1 MDQSKIEEI
10 MENLLLSPKKVEVD
24 GQVVENHSAADL
36 IKLLNYYASKDALRG
51 KRPHHEDGGG
61 RRCAV
66 KLWPSKKKD
75 TPARKSIGG
84 RFVSWMRARFD
95 AAQTTK
101 DNAKHWGAADFL
113 SADAEADSNVRKI
126 LRTRAR
132 YEVQNNSYARG
143 IVKTLADD
151 TVGTGPR
158 LQMLLVD
165 EDVNKRIEHDF
176 QVWAKRTRLPAK
188 LRTIR
193 MARCQDG
200 EAFIILAQNPKLKTN
215 VRLDLQLIEADRVT
229 DDELTSDE
237 RRVDGITFD
246 SFGNPV
252 SYRVLKFH
260 PGGTESFNTEFI
272 TVRAENMI
280 HVFRQDRP
288 EQHRGIPE
296 ITAALPLFAHLRRF
310 TLAVVSA
317 AEAAADFAGIL
328 YTDSPASG
336 EADAVEAMDT
346 IQLERNMLLTM
357 PGGWKMSQ
365 VDPKQPVT
373 TYGEFKHEILNEI
386 ARCLSMPYNIAA
398 GNSSGYNYASGRLDH
413 QTYYR
418 LTTSRS
424 RWTGRSW
431 RRRYSTAC
439 SRRGCASGRLRP
451 LRSWTPATAATCG
464 SGTDRNTWT
473 PRRRRTRRRSGFS
486 TRPLLWR
493 RNTPAKARTGRRK
506 GRS

>member
-1 MDQSKIEEI
+1 M
-10 MENLLLSPKKVEVD
+10 
-24 GQVVENHSAADL
+24 
-36 IKLLNYYASKDALRG
+36 R
-51 KRPHHEDGGG
+51 
-61 RRCAV
+61 
-66 KLWPSKKKD
+66 LWPSRKKGGGE
-75 TPARKSIGG
+75 RRNLGG
-84 RFVSWMRARFD
+84 RLVSWMRARFD

-101 DNAKHWGAADFL
+101 DNAKHWGAAEFL

-143 IVKTLADD
+143 IVKTLAED
-151 TVGTGPR
+151 TIGTGPR
-158 LQMLLVD
+158 LQMLLED
-165 EDVNKRIEHDF
+165 EGTNRRIEHDF
-176 QVWAKRTRLPAK
+176 GVWAKKIHLPSK

-200 EAFIILAQNPKLKTN
+200 EAFILLARNPALKSN
-215 VRLDLQLIEADRVT
+215 VTLDMQLIEADRVT
-229 DDELTSDE
+229 DDELTSDPNCL
-237 RRVDGITFD
+237 DGITFD
-246 SFGNPV
+246 PFGNPV
-252 SYRVLKFH
+252 SYKVLKRH
-260 PGGTESFNTEFI
+260 PGGTDSFNTESA
-272 TVRAENMI
+272 TVKAENMI

-328 YTDSPASG
+328 YTDAPVNG
-336 EADAVEAMDT
+336 EADSVEAMDT

-373 TYGEFKHEILNEI
+373 TYAEFKHEVLNEI

-413 QTYYR
+413 QTYYKAIKVDQSFMEAEVLDR
-418 LTTSRS
+418 VLEMWMRE
-424 RWTGRSW
+424 W
-431 RRRYSTAC
+431 A
-439 SRRGCASGRLRP
+439 L
-451 LRSWTPATAATCG
+451 ATAADVDLCDCRHVWFWDGVEHVDPGKEATAQQKRLE
-464 SGTDRNTWT
+464 SHTTN
-473 PRRRRTRRRSGFS
+473 
-486 TRPLLWR
+486 LAIEY
-493 RNTPAKARTGRRK
+493 AKQGRDWEVELRQIAK
-506 GRS
+506 EKALKERLGIGDEKKDSQDPNEGEEDEDEQ

>member
-1 MDQSKIEEI
+1 M
-10 MENLLLSPKKVEVD
+10 
-24 GQVVENHSAADL
+24 
-36 IKLLNYYASKDALRG
+36 R
-51 KRPHHEDGGG
+51 
-61 RRCAV
+61 
-66 KLWPSKKKD
+66 LWPSKKKD
-75 TPARKSIGG
+75 AKGRPSLLAR
-84 RFVSWMRARFD
+84 FLRARFD

-101 DNAKHWGAADFL
+101 DNAKHWGAAEFL
-113 SADAEADSNVRKI
+113 SADAEADSTVRKI

-143 IVKTLADD
+143 IVKTLAED

-158 LQMLLVD
+158 LQMLLED
-165 EDVNKRIEHDF
+165 EETNRRIEHDF
-176 QVWAKRTRLPAK
+176 QLWAKKTHLPAK

-200 EAFIILAQNPKLKTN
+200 EAFVMLARNPGLKSN
-215 VRLDLQLIEADRVT
+215 VTLDMQLIEADRVT
-229 DDELTSDE
+229 DDELAADANC
-237 RRVDGITFD
+237 VDGITFD
-246 SFGNPV
+246 PFGNPV
-252 SYRVLKFH
+252 SYKVLKNH
-260 PGGTESFNTEFI
+260 PGGTDSFNTETV

-328 YTDSPASG
+328 YTDAPANG

-373 TYGEFKHEILNEI
+373 TYGEFKREILNEI
-386 ARCLSMPYNIAA
+386 ARCLSMPFNVAA

-413 QTYYR
+413 QTYYKAIKVDQSFMEAEVLDR
-418 LTTSRS
+418 VLGMWMRE
-424 RWTGRSW
+424 WAL
-431 RRRYSTAC
+431 STASDIDLC
-439 SRRGCASGRLRP
+439 DCRHVWFWDGQEHVDPSKEAAAQQKRLESHTTNLAIEYAKQGRDWAVELRQI
-451 LRSWTPATAATCG
+451 
-464 SGTDRNTWT
+464 
-473 PRRRRTRRRSGFS
+473 
-486 TRPLLWR
+486 
-493 RNTPAKARTGRRK
+493 AKERELMKQLGIDDPK
-506 GRS
+506 NEDPQDENEGEEDGKEE

>member
-1 MDQSKIEEI
+1 M
-10 MENLLLSPKKVEVD
+10 
-24 GQVVENHSAADL
+24 
-36 IKLLNYYASKDALRG
+36 LNFL
-51 KRPHHEDGGG
+51 KRKPLAKAV
-61 RRCAV
+61 RRAMPV
-66 KLWPSKKKD
+66 
-75 TPARKSIGG
+75 
-84 RFVSWMRARFD
+84 WMRARFD

-101 DNAKHWGAADFL
+101 DNAKHWGAAEFL

-126 LRTRAR
+126 LRTRSR

-158 LQMLLVD
+158 LQMLLDD
-165 EDVNKRIEHDF
+165 EETNRLVEHDF
-176 QVWAKRTRLPAK
+176 AVWSKRIRLAAK

-200 EAFIILAQNPKLKTN
+200 EAFALLARNPALSTN
-215 VRLDLQLIEADRVT
+215 VTLDIQLIEADRVT
-229 DDELTSDE
+229 DDDMNADGRT
-237 RRVDGITFD
+237 VDGITFD

-252 SYRVLKFH
+252 SYNVLKAH
-260 PGGTESFNTEFI
+260 PGGTASFGTDSI
-272 TVRAENMI
+272 TVNAENMLHI
-280 HVFRQDRP
+280 FRQDRP

-328 YTDSPASG
+328 YTDAPANG
-336 EADAVEAMDT
+336 EADNVEAMDT

-398 GNSSGYNYASGRLDH
+398 GTSSGYNYASGRLDH
-413 QTYYR
+413 QTYYKSLKVDR
-418 LTTSRS
+418 SFMEAEILDPVFDKWMREWILATSSDIDLCDCRHV
-424 RWTGRSW
+424 WFWDGQEHV
-431 RRRYSTAC
+431 
-439 SRRGCASGRLRP
+439 
-451 LRSWTPATAATCG
+451 
-464 SGTDRNTWT
+464 D
-473 PRRRRTRRRSGFS
+473 
-486 TRPLLWR
+486 
-493 RNTPAKARTGRRK
+493 PAKEANAQQLRLQSRTTTLAAEYAKQGKDWETELRQIAKERK
-506 GRS
+506 LMEELGISNDAEDMESGNNEGENDGKDE

>member
-1 MDQSKIEEI
+1 M
-10 MENLLLSPKKVEVD
+10 
-24 GQVVENHSAADL
+24 
-36 IKLLNYYASKDALRG
+36 R
-51 KRPHHEDGGG
+51 
-61 RRCAV
+61 
-66 KLWPSKKKD
+66 LWPSRKKD
-75 TPARKSIGG
+75 AKGRPSLLAR
-84 RFVSWMRARFD
+84 FLRARFD

-101 DNAKHWGAADFL
+101 DNARHWSAAEFL

-158 LQMLLVD
+158 LQMLLED
-165 EDVNKRIEHDF
+165 EETNRKIEHDF
-176 QVWAKRTRLPAK
+176 QLWAKKTHLAAK

-200 EAFIILAQNPKLKTN
+200 EAFVMLARNPALKTN
-215 VRLDLQLIEADRVT
+215 VTLDTQLIEADRVT
-229 DDELTSDE
+229 DDELETDPNC
-237 RRVDGITFD
+237 VDGIAFD
-246 SFGNPV
+246 DFGNPK
-252 SYRVLKFH
+252 SYKVLKRH
-260 PGGTESFNTEFI
+260 PGGTDSFNTEFV
-272 TVRAENMI
+272 TVKAENMI

-317 AEAAADFAGIL
+317 AEAAADFSGIL
-328 YTDSPASG
+328 YTDAPANG
-336 EADAVEAMDT
+336 EADSVEAMDT

-373 TYGEFKHEILNEI
+373 TYGEFKREILNEI
-386 ARCLSMPYNIAA
+386 ARCLSMPFNIAA

-413 QTYYR
+413 QTYYKALKVDQSFMEAEVLDR
-418 LTTSRS
+418 ILEPWLREWNLAT
-424 RWTGRSW
+424 
-431 RRRYSTAC
+431 
-439 SRRGCASGRLRP
+439 ASGIDLCDCRHVWFWDGQEHVDP
-451 LRSWTPATAATCG
+451 SKEATAQEKRLQSCTTNLAIEY
-464 SGTDRNTWT
+464 
-473 PRRRRTRRRSGFS
+473 
-486 TRPLLWR
+486 
-493 RNTPAKARTGRRK
+493 AKQGRDWEVEMRQIAK
-506 GRS
+506 EKALKKELGIDDTAFFQNSEKEKDEDGNEE

>member
-1 MDQSKIEEI
+1 M
-10 MENLLLSPKKVEVD
+10 
-24 GQVVENHSAADL
+24 
-36 IKLLNYYASKDALRG
+36 
-51 KRPHHEDGGG
+51 
-61 RRCAV
+61 
-66 KLWPSKKKD
+66 KLWPSRKKGGGE
-75 TPARKSIGG
+75 RKTLGG

-101 DNAKHWGAADFL
+101 DNAKHWGAAEFL
-113 SADAEADSNVRKI
+113 SADAEADPNVRKI

-143 IVKTLADD
+143 IVKTLAED
-151 TVGTGPR
+151 TIGTGPR
-158 LQMLLVD
+158 LQMLLED
-165 EDVNKRIEHDF
+165 EGMNRRIEHDF
-176 QVWAKRTRLPAK
+176 GVWAKKTHLPAK

-200 EAFIILAQNPKLKTN
+200 EAFVLLARNPALKSN
-215 VRLDLQLIEADRVT
+215 VTLDMQLIEADRVT
-229 DDELTSDE
+229 DTELSVDPNC
-237 RRVDGITFD
+237 VDGVTFD
-246 SFGNPV
+246 QFGNPV
-252 SYRVLKFH
+252 SYKVLKHH
-260 PGGTESFNTEFI
+260 PGGRDAFDMEFV

-328 YTDSPASG
+328 YTDAPANG
-336 EADAVEAMDT
+336 EADSVEAMDT

-373 TYGEFKHEILNEI
+373 TYGEFKREILNEI
-386 ARCLSMPYNIAA
+386 ARCLSMPFNVAA

-413 QTYYR
+413 QTYYKAIKVDQSFMEAEVLDR
-418 LTTSRS
+418 VLETWMREWALATTSDVDICDCRHV
-424 RWTGRSW
+424 WFWDGQEHVDP
-431 RRRYSTAC
+431 AKE
-439 SRRGCASGRLRP
+439 
-451 LRSWTPATAATCG
+451 ATAQQKRLESHTTNLAIEY
-464 SGTDRNTWT
+464 
-473 PRRRRTRRRSGFS
+473 
-486 TRPLLWR
+486 
-493 RNTPAKARTGRRK
+493 AKQGRDWEVELRQIAK
-506 GRS
+506 EKALKEQLGIGDEKKDSQDENEGEEDEDEQ